1 MDHAAARV
9 KFKPPMFISARYA
22 GLIPTADILDPYSAE
37 LPPRV
42 HDCVI
47 AAFDRILRGL
57 DHDDDPA
64 VNLISRRLIEV
75 RDSMPSHDW
84 QRIQQKFEVNC
95 YV

>member
-1 MDHAAARV
+1 MQDAASV
-9 KFKPPMFISARYA
+9 LKFKPPMFISARYA

-37 LPPRV
+37 LPSRI

-64 VNLISRRLIEV
+64 IDLISRRLIEA
-75 RDSMPSHDW
+75 RDSMAPTAW
-84 QRIQQKFEVNC
+84 QRIVQRFEDEC